1 MSFETVLRCSL
12 GLALC
17 GSLFAQPSKP
27 PGGGGGGASNPGR
40 PTNPTPPGVNPN
52 TTTQPD
58 FSQHPLYLSGKVLME
73 DGTAPTDTALIQLVC
88 RSTPRTIGRADSKG
102 GFSID
107 LNNRAVINTMADAS
121 ETGGAV
127 FGGPGAGG
135 SQSSSLPITTN
146 MSPAGTRPI
155 GNPGDRD
162 LMGCDLQAALPGFRS
177 DVLHL
182 DNRRSLDDSNVG
194 TLFLHRLANVEGT
207 TISATSG
214 LAPKDAKKEVEKG
227 FSALKKD
234 KLDEARKEFQK
245 AIDVYPKFATAW
257 VELGKIQERQNDFEA
272 ARQSY
277 AKALEA
283 DNKLVTPYLAMASMA
298 AREQKWQEV
307 SQQTELVLRLNPVDF
322 PQAYLLNSM
331 SNYYLK
337 NMDAAEKSAREGLHH
352 DAEHRYP
359 KMNEV
364 LGVVL
369 ANKRDY
375 AGAAE
380 QLRQYLHY
388 ASDSSD
394 ADLARRELADIE
406 KKLDPEAKKQ

>member
-1 MSFETVLRCSL
+1 MSFNSVLRCSL

-17 GSLFAQPSKP
+17 GTLLAQGVKP
-27 PGGGGGGASNPGR
+27 PAGGGAPNPGR
-40 PTNPTPPGVNPN
+40 PTNPTQPNINPN
-52 TTTQPD
+52 ATTQPD

-73 DGTAPTDTALIQLVC
+73 DGTAPPDTAMIQLVC
-88 RSTPRTIGRADSKG
+88 RSTPRTIGRADTKG

-127 FGGPGAGG
+127 FGGPGAPG
-135 SQSSSLPITTN
+135 SQPSSLPIQTN
-146 MSPAGTRPI
+146 MSPTGTRAP
-155 GNPGDRD
+155 GNQGDRD

-182 DNRRSLDDSNVG
+182 DNRHSLDDTNVG
-194 TLFLHRLANVEGT
+194 TLILHRLANVDGT
-207 TISATSG
+207 TISATTA
-214 LAPKDAKKEVEKG
+214 LAPKDARKAVEKG
-227 FSALKKD
+227 FNAIKKD
-234 KLDEARKEFQK
+234 KWDEAVKEFQK
-245 AIDVYPKFATAW
+245 AVDVYPKYATAW
-257 VELGKIQERQNDFEA
+257 VELGKVQERQNNLDA

-283 DNKLVTPYLAMASMA
+283 DNKLVTPYLALASLA

-307 SQQTELVLRLNPVDF
+307 NEQTELVLRLNPVDF

-337 NMDAAEKSAREGLHH
+337 NLDAAEKSAREGLHH

-359 KMNEV
+359 KMNQV

-375 AGAAE
+375 TGAAE

-388 ASDSSD
+388 APDSAD
-394 ADLARRELADIE
+394 ADFARRQLADIE